1 MFAKKKLEKGLK
13 RLIHKKQNITINKG
27 KVKFSLHIYLSIQE
41 TCHMRQVC
49 IWGIILLNYIL
60 DNKITRFLPVDV
72 KYLLN
77 LLTISFKLSKIVRDD
92 I

>member
-1 MFAKKKLEKGLK
+1 M
-13 RLIHKKQNITINKG
+13 
-27 KVKFSLHIYLSIQE
+27 
-41 TCHMRQVC
+41 
-49 IWGIILLNYIL
+49 L

-77 LLTISFKLSKIVRDD
+77 LLTISFKWSEIVRDD